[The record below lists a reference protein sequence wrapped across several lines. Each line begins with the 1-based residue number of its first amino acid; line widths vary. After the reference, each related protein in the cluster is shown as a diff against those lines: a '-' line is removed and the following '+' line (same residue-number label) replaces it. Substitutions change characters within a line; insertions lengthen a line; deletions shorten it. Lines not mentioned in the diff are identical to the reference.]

1 MFLMDITPQ
10 QQKEFA
16 AAMQA
21 KMMQC
26 PRCGSTD
33 LDADDYDGDGV
44 LSCQVTCDGCKLQWD
59 ELYRYT
65 ESVNF
70 REK

>member
-1 MFLMDITPQ
+1 
-10 QQKEFA
+10 
-16 AAMQA
+16 
-21 KMMQC
+21 MMQC

-33 LDADDYDGDGV
+33 LDADDYDGDRV